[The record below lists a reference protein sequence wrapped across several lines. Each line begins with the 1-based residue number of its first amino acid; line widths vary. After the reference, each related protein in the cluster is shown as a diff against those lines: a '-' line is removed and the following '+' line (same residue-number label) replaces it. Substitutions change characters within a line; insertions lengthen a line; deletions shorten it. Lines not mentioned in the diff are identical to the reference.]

1 MSEPGRILLA
11 GHPAARTTWRPAL
24 VQQLTA
30 QGHTVVS
37 AASTA
42 EAVDA
47 MQTESADVAILDAE
61 LEGARGFMEDG
72 AGGDAR
78 LILNAPNFD
87 NRTVIE
93 ALRARVYSLV
103 SNATSVTEVR
113 WAVQEALAQTNGNL
127 PPIEV
132 VSAREAWL
140 EVLAP
145 CTLTT
150 EERLLTFLTRLH
162 HDVPEPERDAVNH
175 ALRELLTNAVEWG
188 GRLDPQR
195 RVRVTCVR
203 GIRLILYR
211 IADPGPGFRLES
223 LPHAA
228 VNNPAGRP
236 LDHALVREEK
246 KIRPGGFG
254 ISLVR
259 GMVDELTYNEAHNEV
274 MFVKYL

>member
-1 MSEPGRILLA
+1 
-11 GHPAARTTWRPAL
+11 

-113 WAVQEALAQTNGNL
+113 WAVQ
-127 PPIEV
+127 
-132 VSAREAWL
+132 